1 MEDGLTNTLME
12 QLNTLFTVMEYN
24 FETVLLGYLRHA
36 TNETLAL
43 RGAKLFALFHT
54 AG

>member
-12 QLNTLFTVMEYN
+12 QLNNVFTVVEYN
-24 FETVLLGYLRHA
+24 LETVLLGYLRHA

-43 RGAKLFALFHT
+43 QRS
-54 AG
+54 